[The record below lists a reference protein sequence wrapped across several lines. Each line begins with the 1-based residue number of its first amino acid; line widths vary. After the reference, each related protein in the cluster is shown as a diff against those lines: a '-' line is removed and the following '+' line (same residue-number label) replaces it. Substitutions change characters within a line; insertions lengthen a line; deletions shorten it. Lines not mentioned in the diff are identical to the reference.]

1 MHDAG
6 PVASPPTG
14 VPALRDLRVLGLILG
29 NVHQPRS
36 DAQTKLGGLFGALG
50 ARAQL
55 VDVVDAE
62 LHGWRRRLNLA
73 GALRLPL
80 ESWRQASY
88 KNPRAFAWRSA
99 LARRAVDGLTPPAD
113 VVLQHGVLFDGSTVD
128 GPPLVIYTDFTYR
141 LVERE
146 DPWRDPLTGR
156 QRKRW
161 LEAEHAAYRAAA
173 CVLTRSDHARRSLIE
188 EYGVPP
194 ERAVTVGGGV
204 NIAWPEVAAPLT
216 SHRVLFVGH
225 ELERKG
231 GLEVVRAFEC
241 VRRRI
246 PDAELYLVT
255 RHRGPAGPGV
265 RYLTDRL
272 TRAAITDLYRSASV
286 FAMPSHCETWGDS
299 LLEAMA
305 CGVPCISSWRDA
317 IPEIVVDGETGLLVE
332 PGDVTAL
339 AEALE
344 RLLLDEPLR
353 RAMGVRGRERALRAF
368 RWDQV
373 AERILPHLWR
383 AAHPPSRQAVRV

>member
-1 MHDAG
+1 MCDDGPGDRPPSDAPG
-6 PVASPPTG
+6 
-14 VPALRDLRVLGLILG
+14 LHDLRIVGLTLGSI
-29 NVHQPRS
+29 HEPES
-36 DAQTKLGGLFGALG
+36 DAQIKLGGLFQALE

-55 VDVVDAE
+55 IDVIDVE
-62 LHGWRRRLNLA
+62 LHGWRRCLNLA
-73 GALRLPL
+73 CALRLPI

-88 KNPRAFAWRSA
+88 KNPGAFEWRSA
-99 LARRAVDGLTPPAD
+99 LARHAVAGLTPAVD
-113 VVLQHGVLFDGSTVD
+113 VVLQHGALFSGLTVD

-156 QRKRW
+156 QRRRW
-161 LEAEHAAYRAAA
+161 LEAEHTAYQGAA
-173 CVLTRSDHARRSLIE
+173 CVLTRSTHARRSLVE

-194 ERAVTVGGGV
+194 ERVVIVGGGL
-204 NIAWPEVAAPLT
+204 NIAWPETAAPLT
-216 SHRVLFVGH
+216 GRRVLFVGR
-225 ELERKG
+225 EFERKG
-231 GLEVVRAFEC
+231 GPDVVRAFER
-241 VRRRI
+241 VRLRV

-255 RHRGPAGPGV
+255 RQRGPARPGV

-272 TRAAITDLYRSASV
+272 SRAAMTELYRSASV

-305 CGVPCISSWRDA
+305 CGVPCVSSWRDA
-317 IPEIVVDGETGLLVE
+317 IPEIVTDGETGLLVE

-353 RAMGVRGRERALRAF
+353 RAMGVRGRERVLRAF

-383 AAHPPSRQAVRV
+383 AASATSREAIYG